1 MMSAPKNTVW
11 KTSMT
16 HNFSRRF
23 VVASVAGAVT
33 MPVWA
38 QRPAPARTA
47 QLLLA
52 AARTQI
58 GVTVAYDPAYSAL
71 AFPGGDVA
79 RGKGVC
85 TDVLIRAYRDA
96 FGLDLQALVH
106 ADMQKSFAAYP
117 KRWGLKG
124 TDKNIDHRRVPN
136 LQTFFSRAGAKRAVS
151 TTATDWQ
158 PGDIFTSLIDN
169 RLPHTGLVS
178 DRKTGARP
186 WVIHNIGGGTREE
199 DALFAH
205 PLTGHYRWEVSA

>member
-1 MMSAPKNTVW
+1 MD
-11 KTSMT
+11 MT
-16 HNFSRRF
+16 CQISRRYF
-23 VVASVAGAVT
+23 LVAASAAAAL
-33 MPVWA
+33 PAAA
-38 QRPAPARTA
+38 QVRSTA
-47 QLLLA
+47 QSAHQLLA

-58 GVTVAYDPAYSAL
+58 GVTVTYDPAYSAL
-71 AFPGGDVA
+71 AYPNGDVA

-106 ADMQKSFAAYP
+106 ADMRKSFSAYP
-117 KRWGLKG
+117 KRWGL
-124 TDKNIDHRRVPN
+124 TRPDKNIDHRRVPN
-136 LQTFFSRAGAKRAVS
+136 LQTFFSRAEAAKKTGTVA
-151 TTATDWQ
+151 ADWL

-199 DALFAH
+199 DVLFAH
-205 PLTGHYRWEVSA
+205 PLTGQYRWEVSA